1 LDASYIFMTAG
12 AIGMGGG
19 GFLCGYLL
27 HKLGVNRKLYAA
39 QEEARRLVEV
49 AQREAENKGKEA
61 ILEAKEHWFRAKTAF
76 EQETEERRKE
86 LHRLEQRISQ
96 RENSLDRRTEM
107 VDRREKELGR
117 KERRIAEREEKIAEI
132 EARAQQLLDQELQ
145 QLEHISGLTV
155 SEAKEEL
162 RQRVI
167 SDVKHDA
174 AEEARRIIE
183 ESREH
188 ARRKAAE
195 IISLSI
201 ERYAADHVAE
211 TTVSVVDL
219 PNDEMKGR
227 IIGREGRNIRALE
240 LATGVDL
247 IIDDTPETVLIS
259 AFDPIRREIARL
271 TLERLIA
278 DGRIH
283 PARIEEMVEKIKK
296 EIDEIT
302 YQAGVD
308 AAYEVGITDMHPE
321 LLRVL
326 GRLKYRTSYTQNVLR
341 HSVECAILCGIMAAE
356 LGADQRMAKRAGLLH
371 DIGKALDHQLE
382 GTHISIGVD
391 LLRKYN
397 EPEAVINAIEA
408 HHDDADARSLE
419 AVLVQA
425 ADALSAAR
433 PGARREML
441 QTYVQRLAKMEEIAE
456 SFEGVEKTYAIQAGR
471 EIRVIVMPEKVQDS
485 TAIFLAQ
492 DIAKR
497 IERECTYPGHI
508 KITVLRETRAVEYAK

>member
-1 LDASYIFMTAG
+1 MILMVLALGSGSAG
-12 AIGMGGG
+12 L
-19 GFLCGYLL
+19 LCGYF
-27 HKLGVNRKLYAA
+27 GRKLAIDRKRETVAA
-39 QEEARRLVEV
+39 EARRVLEAAEKEVENRR
-49 AQREAENKGKEA
+49 REAT
-61 ILEAKEHWFRAKTAF
+61 LEAKDHWYRAKAEF
-76 EQETEERRKE
+76 EQETEERRKD
-86 LHRLEQRISQ
+86 LQTVEQRIIQ
-96 RENSLDRRTEM
+96 REGG
-107 VDRREKELGR
+107 VDRRVETLERRERELNR
-117 KERRIAEREEKIAEI
+117 KERRLSEREEKFTEM
-132 EARAQQLLDQELQ
+132 ETRCQQMVDEELSK
-145 QLEHISGLTV
+145 LEHISGLTAT
-155 SEAKEEL
+155 EAKEEL
-162 RQRVI
+162 RQRLL
-167 SDVKHDA
+167 SETRREA
-174 AEEARRIIE
+174 AEEARRVLE

-188 ARRKAAE
+188 ARKKAAE
-195 IISLSI
+195 IIALAI

-211 TTVSVVDL
+211 STVSVVDL

-240 LATGVDL
+240 MATGVDL
-247 IIDDTPETVLIS
+247 IIDDTPETVIVS
-259 AFDPIRREIARL
+259 AFDPIRREVARL

-283 PARIEEMVEKIKK
+283 PARIEETVEKVKK
-296 EIDEIT
+296 ELDEVT

-308 AAYEVGITDMHPE
+308 AAYEVGIADMHPE

-356 LGADQRMAKRAGLLH
+356 LGLDQRIAKRAGLLH

-391 LLRKYN
+391 LLKKYN

-408 HHDDADARSLE
+408 HHDDVEARSIE
-419 AVLVQA
+419 AILVQA
-425 ADALSAAR
+425 SDALSAAR

-441 QTYVQRLAKMEEIAE
+441 ETYVQRMDKLEKIGE

-471 EIRVIVMPEKVQDS
+471 EIRVVVVPEKIRDAE
-485 TAIFLAQ
+485 AIFLAQ
-492 DIAKR
+492 DIAKK

-508 KITVLRETRAVEYAK
+508 KVTVVRETRAVEYAK

>member
-1 LDASYIFMTAG
+1 MTIVLMALALG
-12 AIGMGGG
+12 SGSVGL
-19 GFLCGYLL
+19 LCGYF
-27 HKLGVNRKLYAA
+27 GRKLAIERKRETVAA
-39 QEEARRLVEV
+39 EARRVVEAAEKEV
-49 AQREAENKGKEA
+49 EHRRREAT
-61 ILEAKEHWFRAKTAF
+61 LEAKDHWYRAKAEF
-76 EQETEERRKE
+76 EQETEERRKD
-86 LHRLEQRISQ
+86 LQKVEQRIIQ
-96 RENSLDRRTEM
+96 REGS
-107 VDRREKELGR
+107 VDRRVETLERRERELNR
-117 KERRIAEREEKIAEI
+117 KERRVSEREEKFVEM
-132 EARAQQLLDQELQ
+132 ETRCQQMFDEELRK
-145 QLEHISGLTV
+145 LEHISGLTAT
-155 SEAKEEL
+155 EAKEEL
-162 RQRVI
+162 RQRLL
-167 SDVKHDA
+167 SETRHEA
-174 AEEARRIIE
+174 AEEARRVLE

-188 ARRKAAE
+188 ARKKAAE
-195 IISLSI
+195 IIALAI
-201 ERYAADHVAE
+201 ERYAGDHVAE
-211 TTVSVVDL
+211 STVSVVNL

-240 LATGVDL
+240 VATGVDL
-247 IIDDTPETVLIS
+247 IIDDTPETVIVS
-259 AFDPIRREIARL
+259 AFDPIRREVARL

-283 PARIEEMVEKIKK
+283 PARIEETVEKVKK
-296 EIDEIT
+296 ELDEVT

-356 LGADQRMAKRAGLLH
+356 LGLDQRIAKRAGLLH

-391 LLRKYN
+391 LLKKYN

-408 HHDDADARSLE
+408 HHDDVEARSIE
-419 AVLVQA
+419 AILVQA
-425 ADALSAAR
+425 SDALSAAR

-441 QTYVQRLAKMEEIAE
+441 ETYVQRMDKLEKIGE

-471 EIRVIVMPEKVQDS
+471 EIRVVVVPEKVRDAEA
-485 TAIFLAQ
+485 TFLAQ
-492 DIAKR
+492 DIAKK

-508 KITVLRETRAVEYAK
+508 KVTVVRETRAVEYAK

>member
-1 LDASYIFMTAG
+1 G
-12 AIGMGGG
+12 R
-19 GFLCGYLL
+19 LL
-27 HKLGVNRKLYAA
+27 
-39 QEEARRLVEV
+39 EV
-49 AQREAENKGKEA
+49 AQKEAETKGKEA

-76 EQETEERRKE
+76 EQESEERRKE

-107 VDRREKELGR
+107 FDRREKEQSR

-167 SDVKHDA
+167 SDVKHEA

-283 PARIEEMVEKIKK
+283 PARIEEMVEKVKK

-302 YQAGVD
+302 YQA
-308 AAYEVGITDMHPE
+308 
-321 LLRVL
+321 
-326 GRLKYRTSYTQNVLR
+326 
-341 HSVECAILCGIMAAE
+341 
-356 LGADQRMAKRAGLLH
+356 
-371 DIGKALDHQLE
+371 
-382 GTHISIGVD
+382 
-391 LLRKYN
+391 
-397 EPEAVINAIEA
+397 
-408 HHDDADARSLE
+408 
-419 AVLVQA
+419 
-425 ADALSAAR
+425 
-433 PGARREML
+433 
-441 QTYVQRLAKMEEIAE
+441 
-456 SFEGVEKTYAIQAGR
+456 
-471 EIRVIVMPEKVQDS
+471 
-485 TAIFLAQ
+485 
-492 DIAKR
+492 
-497 IERECTYPGHI
+497 
-508 KITVLRETRAVEYAK
+508 